1 MELFTPEFGLV
12 FWMTLIFLGL
22 IFILGK
28 YAWPAI
34 FNTIEARNAHIQ
46 AALDQA
52 KLALSER
59 DKLEKERA
67 EMEENAQQEQ
77 LDLLK
82 QSQQLRSK
90 LMAEAKD
97 AAQKETQRLLSSARE
112 DIQKQQAEM
121 AKHVEEQVTL
131 LSLEIAEKI
140 LRKQMENSSEHQS
153 YVKQLLKEMQ
163 TTETKS

>member
-1 MELFTPEFGLV
+1 MELFTPDFGLI

-22 IFILGK
+22 VFILGK

-46 AALDQA
+46 SALDQA

-67 EMEENAQQEQ
+67 AMEDKAQQEQ

-82 QSQQLRSK
+82 QSQQLRAK
-90 LMAEAKD
+90 LMAEAKE
-97 AAQKETQRLLSSARE
+97 AAQKETQRLLASARE

-121 AKHVEEQVTL
+121 AQHLEEQVTI

-140 LRKQMENSSEHQS
+140 LRKHMENSLEHQS
-153 YVKQLLKEMQ
+153 FVQQLLKEMQ
-163 TTETKS
+163 TTEPKS